1 MLDDLRVV
9 RVAPVNR
16 ENHET
21 VECTAK
27 VVACR
32 AADVG
37 CEFACEHEDKCV
49 VVVLRTILQRQR
61 DAMQQLSRSIEEQQ
75 TTLRQQQ
82 GEIAA
87 LKKQVK
93 ALKTRKKSSS
103 DAGSLSSFGASAA
116 PSFSFGASTAPSF
129 SFGASTAGGTTPLA
143 SAEPG
148 FGFAAPAPSFNF
160 AAFTAPIGVS
170 AFSAPAAGNFPG
182 QFYKP
187 RGVAADSTSGNIV
200 VADTAN
206 HRL

>member
-1 MLDDLRVV
+1 
-9 RVAPVNR
+9 VAPVNR

-37 CEFACEHEDKCV
+37 CEFACVRGAMQEHEDKCV

-93 ALKTRKKSSS
+93 ALKTRKQSSS
-103 DAGSLSSFGASAA
+103 DAGSLYEHCL
-116 PSFSFGASTAPSF
+116 T
-129 SFGASTAGGTTPLA
+129 
-143 SAEPG
+143 
-148 FGFAAPAPSFNF
+148 
-160 AAFTAPIGVS
+160 FT
-170 AFSAPAAGNFPG
+170 
-182 QFYKP
+182 
-187 RGVAADSTSGNIV
+187 
-200 VADTAN
+200 
-206 HRL
+206 L